1 MGRPRTHH
9 RTAADTVP
17 ESLSNQGHSYEVE
30 HKCYE
35 ARLFCESLLKGNHSI
50 IGLIGVSTH

>member
-1 MGRPRTHH
+1 M
-9 RTAADTVP
+9 ADTVP
-17 ESLSNQGHSYEVE
+17 ESLSNQGHSYDVE

-50 IGLIGVSTH
+50 IGLTYQSITTISRFAPS